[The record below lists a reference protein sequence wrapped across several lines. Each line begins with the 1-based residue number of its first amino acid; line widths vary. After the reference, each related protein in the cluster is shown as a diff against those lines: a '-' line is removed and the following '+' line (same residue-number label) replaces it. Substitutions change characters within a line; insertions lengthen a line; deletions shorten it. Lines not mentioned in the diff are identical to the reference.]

1 MRYDR
6 LRALLFCEPLP
17 INRAI
22 AEGLFEYALIPNAV
36 LPYAW
41 MLFGALAFAVMGSLA
56 HALGPSC
63 HWLVVALTR
72 TGLAL
77 GFTTVLARAA
87 GVKLVFWR
95 PATLWVRS
103 IAGSISLV
111 CTFFA
116 LTHLPVAEV
125 LTLTNVFPI
134 WVAIL
139 SWPLYG
145 ERPSWE
151 TCVAIAIG
159 LAGVVLVQ
167 QPHFTPGEFSD
178 GHEITPALLALCSSV
193 TTAVAMLGLHRLQ
206 EIDPRAIVVHFSGV
220 ALSVCLVL
228 VLVMPGEPIASS
240 HFGSTALV
248 MLLGV
253 GIAATIGQLFLTK
266 AFAAGPPAKVSV
278 VALTQAVFAMAFDVL
293 VTGHTFG
300 SVTLAGMV
308 LVMAPTAWLLLSQ
321 GRGQVDD
328 L

>member
-1 MRYDR
+1 
-6 LRALLFCEPLP
+6 
-17 INRAI
+17 
-22 AEGLFEYALIPNAV
+22 LIPSAV
-36 LPYAW
+36 FPYAW
-41 MLFGALAFAVMGSLA
+41 MLFGALAFAVMGSLV

-63 HWLVVALTR
+63 NWQVVALAR

-77 GFTTVLARAA
+77 GFASGLTLVA

-95 PATLWVRS
+95 PATLWIRS

-111 CTFFA
+111 CTFYA

-139 SWPLYG
+139 SWPLYR
-145 ERPSWE
+145 ERPSRE
-151 TCVAIAIG
+151 TWIAIAVG
-159 LAGVVLVQ
+159 LTGVVLVQ
-167 QPHFTPGEFSD
+167 QPHFTLGEFS
-178 GHEITPALLALCSSV
+178 GAQETLPALVALGSSF
-193 TTAVAMLGLHRLQ
+193 TTAIAMLGLHRLR

-220 ALSVCLVL
+220 ALAVCLAMILL
-228 VLVMPGEPIASS
+228 VPSAAISS
-240 HFGSTALV
+240 SRFDQTSLV

-253 GIAATIGQLFLTK
+253 GMCATVGQLFLTK

-278 VALTQAVFAMAFDVL
+278 VALTQAGFAMVFDVL
-293 VTGHTFG
+293 VTGHSFG
-300 SVTLAGMV
+300 AATLAGMV